1 MLFEGG
7 GGVLWLY
14 TYVRT
19 YCSMCNNLVCYIHMY
34 NYNVDLL
41 SDATSPAQL
50 VDAPKSKLKGE
61 TVGAETD
68 DLERQLRALQT
79 S

>member
-1 MLFEGG
+1 
-7 GGVLWLY
+7 
-14 TYVRT
+14 
-19 YCSMCNNLVCYIHMY
+19 MY

-41 SDATSPAQL
+41 SDAISPAQL
-50 VDAPKSKLKGE
+50 VDVPKSKLKGE

>member
-1 MLFEGG
+1 MYYGCTP
-7 GGVLWLY
+7 
-14 TYVRT
+14 TYVHIVPCAITWSAT
-19 YCSMCNNLVCYIHMY
+19 YIRMY